1 MLVISEFFSKNED
14 LHLTKEKIEK
24 VENIIKTDNM
34 TLSIQE
40 MTKKNRLI
48 SYCTFLIKE
57 YHEFITKKT
66 SDGIPHYELKAKDKN
81 LKEYK
86 FKLATIENNGIPP
99 KIEEVK
105 KEENKEVKEEKKEE
119 IKKEE
124 KEEDNTQKIEKD
136 DKKEDN
142 NNNENKEVTQ
152 EIPNKENEETKVEN
166 NHDNPQVEIP
176 KAEEQNVKSETNE

>member
-1 MLVISEFFSKNED
+1 MKK
-14 LHLTKEKIEK
+14 KEKIEK

-105 KEENKEVKEEKKEE
+105 KEE
-119 IKKEE
+119 I
-124 KEEDNTQKIEKD
+124 
-136 DKKEDN
+136 
-142 NNNENKEVTQ
+142 NENKIENKMKESDILLNQ
-152 EIPNKENEETKVEN
+152 SEKIENLSKEKSKKSEKLSSRNDEIQKSQHNESKILSNKENNQIEKNESDIILTKS
-166 NHDNPQVEIP
+166 
-176 KAEEQNVKSETNE
+176 QNGK